1 MYFKNVHEVLIII
14 NIITTII
21 IIIIIIIM
29 VGINKKCLD
38 PFIFLQQNVLS
49 TSDATHLFKNI
60 IL

>member
-1 MYFKNVHEVLIII
+1 MHFKNVHEVLIIT

-38 PFIFLQQNVLS
+38 PFFFFTAKCTVNQ
-49 TSDATHLFKNI
+49 
-60 IL
+60 